1 MNFRIMGIISL
12 ICSPAIFIKL
22 ALAETVLSSS
32 NHFIVGCNLF
42 FDAAIISTAIGF
54 ILLRST
60 AKETILKLFCMVC
73 LSLAIFTGICDLLL
87 LLSSYTK
94 VISYLENFRSSAGV
108 LICCISLSYL
118 VFTKAE
124 GVKAF
129 DNVVWIIWIV
139 LNLVIF
145 TLAENNPSLL
155 IIQAISCVIIG
166 LAGYKIYMSDD
177 PSIINE
183 NILYELSSH

>member
-32 NHFIVGCNLF
+32 NHFTVCCNLL
-42 FDAAIISTAIGF
+42 FDTAIISASIGF
-54 ILLRST
+54 ILLRSNS
-60 AKETILKLFCMVC
+60 KDILLKVFCMIC
-73 LSLAIFTGICDLLL
+73 LSLALFTGICDLLL
-87 LLSSYTK
+87 LSSTYTK
-94 VISYLENFRSSAGV
+94 VISYLENFRSSEGV

-118 VFTKAE
+118 FFTKVEA
-124 GVKAF
+124 GKPF
-129 DNVVWIIWIV
+129 DNLVWVIWIL

-145 TLAENNPSLL
+145 SMGENNPALL
-155 IIQAISCVIIG
+155 IIQSVSGVVTG
-166 LAGYKIYMSDD
+166 LAGYKIYMSED